1 MTDGTPADATPHRP
15 IMVAEVLAHLRPK
28 PGETIVDCTLGG
40 GGHAQAILRCLQPG
54 GRLIGLDVDSV
65 ELPAT
70 CARLR
75 EAGFGPETFIAEQA
89 NFRSLPNVLAAHGAV
104 RVDGIL
110 IDLGV
115 SSMQHDSPARG
126 FSYKHPGPLDLRM
139 DPASGSP
146 AWERLAS
153 LDAASLGAILSDHAD
168 EPHADLIARLM
179 VDARPGTT
187 HALERIVRLGLIAAM
202 PALPRADVKMSV
214 RRTFQA
220 LRILV
225 NDEFAALE
233 ALLAALPDCLAP
245 GGRVVV
251 LTFHSGEDRRVKQA
265 FRSGRKSGVYGAIAE
280 TVVRSAKEETFANRR
295 AASAKLRWAI
305 RAAG

>member
-1 MTDGTPADATPHRP
+1 MSDGITHDAAPHRP

-28 PGETIVDCTLGG
+28 PGEAIVDCTLGG

-65 ELPAT
+65 ELLAT

-75 EAGFGPETFIAEQA
+75 EAGFGPETFIAERA
-89 NFRSLPNVLAAHGAV
+89 NFRSLQDVLAMHGTV

-115 SSMQHDSPARG
+115 SSMQHDTPARG

-153 LDAASLGAILSDHAD
+153 LDVASLGAILSDHAD

-187 HALERIVRLGLIAAM
+187 HALERIVRTGLTAAM
-202 PALPRADVKMSV
+202 PALPRAGVKMSV

-245 GGRVVV
+245 RGRVVM

-265 FRSGRKSGVYGAIAE
+265 FRGGRQSGVYGAIAG

-305 RAAG
+305 RAGG